1 MGKTSC
7 LVHSSTAFRCVYMII
22 FYSCMLVVL
31 VVLVVLIIQIE
42 GNIILYYTNQ
52 TTSFRKY
59 VALFSGDLGMTGD
72 IVQSHSQVTWE

>member
-1 MGKTSC
+1 
-7 LVHSSTAFRCVYMII
+7 MII

-31 VVLVVLIIQIE
+31 VVLIIQIK

-52 TTSFRKY
+52 TTSFKKY
-59 VALFSGDLGMTGD
+59 VALFPDDFGMTGD